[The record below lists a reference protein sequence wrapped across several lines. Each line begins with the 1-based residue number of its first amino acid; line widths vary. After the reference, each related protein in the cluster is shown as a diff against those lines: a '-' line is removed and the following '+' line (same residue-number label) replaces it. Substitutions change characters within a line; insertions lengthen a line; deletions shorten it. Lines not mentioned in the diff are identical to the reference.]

1 MTAAAKKTRSIPAF
15 VISGTSS
22 GSGKTLVSLG
32 IMEALRRRGLIVQ
45 PFKAG
50 PDYIDPGLHSLLLGR
65 PSYNLDTWMMGEKGV
80 RETFRRASFSSDCAV
95 VEGVMGLFDGRG
107 GLSEEGSTAHLSKT
121 LGLTVVLVANAEKAA
136 RSMGAVVKGFETF
149 DKSVSVKW
157 VIFNKVGSE
166 RHEKILRDSLRGSKV
181 KVLGCV
187 PRDPALA
194 LESRHLGLM
203 TAGEMGSG
211 WKDFVRRAGDVME
224 ENISLDALLRGS
236 KTVVNAPKLFS
247 ASSPRVRIAV
257 ASDRAFSFYYQEN
270 LDILSDFGAE
280 LVFFSPLLD
289 RKLPEGTGGIYIGGG
304 YPEAHAKALEDNRF
318 LRDELRR
325 AIEAGMPVYAEC
337 GGLMYMGKAIEAD
350 GRVSRMSGVFPWTTR
365 LLPKRKA
372 LGYREVSLTG
382 NCPFLKKGKIRGHEF
397 HYSEMSGP
405 PSGVFAYTV
414 SGGDKK
420 YEEGF
425 VYKNTLASY
434 IHLHFASN
442 PAFAAGFVKASEGF
456 RGRK

>member
-1 MTAAAKKTRSIPAF
+1 MSALKKTRSIPAF

-32 IMEALRRRGLIVQ
+32 IMEALRRRGLLVQ

-65 PSYNLDTWMMGEKGV
+65 PSYNLDTWMMAVKGV
-80 RETFRRASFSSDCAV
+80 RETFQRASFLSGCAV

-107 GLSEEGSTAHLSKT
+107 GLTEEGSTAHLSKT
-121 LGLTVVLVANAEKAA
+121 LGLPVVLVANAEKAA

-166 RHEKILRDSLRGSKV
+166 RHEKILRDSVRSSKV

-187 PRDPALA
+187 PKDLSLV

-203 TAGEMGSG
+203 TASEMGSG
-211 WKDFVRRAGDVME
+211 WRDFVKRAGDVME
-224 ENISLDALLRGS
+224 ETINLDLLLRGS
-236 KTVVNAPKLFS
+236 KTIVSAPKPLQATF
-247 ASSPRVRIAV
+247 PRVRIAV
-257 ASDRAFSFYYQEN
+257 ALDMAFSFYYQEN
-270 LDILSDFGAE
+270 LDILSNAGAE
-280 LVFFSPLLD
+280 LVFFSPLSD
-289 RKLPEGTGGIYIGGG
+289 RALPEGIGGIYLGGG
-304 YPEAHAKALEDNRF
+304 YPEMHAKALEDNRF
-318 LRDELRR
+318 LRDEIRQ
-325 AIEAGMPVYAEC
+325 AVEAGMPVYAEC

-397 HYSEMSGP
+397 HYSEMSGAAV
-405 PSGVFAYTV
+405 GAFAYTV
-414 SGGDKK
+414 SGKDKK

-442 PAFAAGFVKASEGF
+442 PAFAAGFVKASEKF